1 MNTGKYI
8 FSQLIEFLPQ
18 RTFDGIVI
26 KYEGNK
32 YVKHFTCWN
41 QLLVMMFGQLSNR
54 DSLRDLVTTVTAHGS
69 KGYHLGFG
77 KNVTRSNLAK
87 VNERRDPRIFEE
99 FAYRMIDIA
108 RKKRINKDFEI
119 DGHVYAFDSTTIDLC
134 LSIFWWAKF
143 RQTKAGIKMHTLYD
157 VETDIPAFIHVTQ
170 AKLHDQNAMDLI
182 PYQPSA
188 YYVFD
193 RGYFDLKKLYHIT
206 EIEAYFVIR
215 QRGNL
220 QYKVIKDLDTSYN
233 ENGILSDQ
241 IIKLTGYYTAKKYPK
256 QLRRVIYYAADLNRT
271 FIYLTNNMEI
281 PAEQVALLYKYRWR
295 VELFFKWI
303 KQHLKI
309 KSFWGT
315 SESAVR
321 IQIFTAIIAYCM
333 VAIVEHDLQLHRS
346 TYEVLRILSASLLDK
361 TPIKDIFAHEPV
373 YNANDGQLTLNFF

>member
-1 MNTGKYI
+1 MYI
-8 FSQLIEFLPQ
+8 ITRMQQCFQLE
-18 RTFDGIVI
+18 
-26 KYEGNK
+26 NK
-32 YVKHFTCWN
+32 SESYLFN
-41 QLLVMMFGQLSNR
+41 SF
-54 DSLRDLVTTVTAHGS
+54 
-69 KGYHLGFG
+69 
-77 KNVTRSNLAK
+77 K
-87 VNERRDPRIFEE
+87 V
-99 FAYRMIDIA
+99 
-108 RKKRINKDFEI
+108 
-119 DGHVYAFDSTTIDLC
+119 
-134 LSIFWWAKF
+134 
-143 RQTKAGIKMHTLYD
+143 
-157 VETDIPAFIHVTQ
+157 VTQ

-220 QYKVIKDLDTSYN
+220 QYKVIKELNTSYN

-256 QLRRVIYYAADLNRT
+256 QLRRVIYYTADLNRT

-295 VELFFKWI
+295 VELFFRWI

-309 KSFWGT
+309 KSFWGA

-333 VAIVEHDLQLHRS
+333 VAIVEHDLQLHR
-346 TYEVLRILSASLLDK
+346 TK
-361 TPIKDIFAHEPV
+361 
-373 YNANDGQLTLNFF
+373 